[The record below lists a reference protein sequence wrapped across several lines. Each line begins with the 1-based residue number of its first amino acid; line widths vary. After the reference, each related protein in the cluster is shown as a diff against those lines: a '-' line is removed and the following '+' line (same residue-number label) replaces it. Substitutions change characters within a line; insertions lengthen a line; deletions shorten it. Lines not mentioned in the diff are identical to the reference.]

1 MPAQHF
7 STHFSEHR
15 KVIDASIASLQSASD
30 AAAEAI
36 ISSLGRGGKLLAFG
50 NGGSATQ
57 ASHLVEELIGRFKET
72 RRPLPAIS
80 LVGDSSVLTC
90 IANDFGYG
98 ALFERQVEALAVM
111 GDAVVGITTSGRS
124 ENVLRGLKA
133 AKDKGA
139 VTIALCGKHGLQGGD
154 ADHVIAVPSEE
165 GAYIQ
170 EVHLMLLHVW
180 CIAVDTTINPSS
192 CRISP
197 SSTPTRLADCARGP
211 NGRAGAT
218 SRASCSAWRAGR
230 SSIPTSMPSRRPVH
244 SSPSSCWTWT

>member
-7 STHFSEHR
+7 ATHFREHQQ
-15 KVIDASIASLQSASD
+15 VIEACIASLQPSSD
-30 AAAEAI
+30 AAIDAI
-36 ISSLGRGGKLLAFG
+36 ISSLGRGGKVLAFG

-72 RRPLPAIS
+72 RKPLPAVS
-80 LVGDSSVLTC
+80 LVADSGVVTC

-124 ENVLRGLKA
+124 ATVRRGLKA
-133 AKDKGA
+133 AKEKGA
-139 VTIALCGKHGLQGGD
+139 VTIALCGKNGLVGGE

-180 CIAVDTTINPSS
+180 CIAVDATIK
-192 CRISP
+192 
-197 SSTPTRLADCARGP
+197 
-211 NGRAGAT
+211 AG
-218 SRASCSAWRAGR
+218 GL
-230 SSIPTSMPSRRPVH
+230 
-244 SSPSSCWTWT
+244 

>member
-7 STHFSEHR
+7 AEHFTEHQ
-15 KVIDASIASLQSASD
+15 KVIAASIASLQAASD

-36 ISSLGRGGKLLAFG
+36 ISCLARGGKILAFG

-80 LVGDSSVLTC
+80 LVGDAGVVTC

-124 ENVLRGLKA
+124 ENVLRGLKT
-133 AKDKGA
+133 AKEKGA
-139 VTIALCGKHGLQGGD
+139 ITIALCGKQGLEGGG
-154 ADHVIAVPSEE
+154 ADHVVAVPSEE

-170 EVHLMLLHVW
+170 EVHLMLIHVW
-180 CIAVDTTINPSS
+180 CIAIDATVK
-192 CRISP
+192 
-197 SSTPTRLADCARGP
+197 
-211 NGRAGAT
+211 AG
-218 SRASCSAWRAGR
+218 GL
-230 SSIPTSMPSRRPVH
+230 
-244 SSPSSCWTWT
+244 